1 MVGGG
6 GGGAF
11 ALSGAFVFSCAIAL
25 PASDAESQRSA
36 ILRFISGILSEPEFQ
51 RKLNHT
57 GIYRRRQNAP
67 ETRRRERC
75 RRISKLRM
83 IQRVEE
89 FGAKFQARAIR
100 PRRDGK
106 LLEEREI
113 QVGLVCPTHDPD
125 SGIPER
131 RCPVVVADDREL
143 RRNTALVEVIVE
155 AALERSA
162 GHQLWVSAAGNELCP
177 IAADAENVC
186 GIRLCN
192 RDPPARLNCSH
203 K

>member
-1 MVGGG
+1 
-6 GGGAF
+6 
-11 ALSGAFVFSCAIAL
+11 
-25 PASDAESQRSA
+25 
-36 ILRFISGILSEPEFQ
+36 
-51 RKLNHT
+51 
-57 GIYRRRQNAP
+57 
-67 ETRRRERC
+67 
-75 RRISKLRM
+75 M

-143 RRNTALVEVIVE
+143 RRNTALVEVIFE
-155 AALERSA
+155 AASERSRLA
-162 GHQLWVSAAGNELCP
+162 WSAPRTIPIPEFPNVVALLSSPTIGNCDVIQLL
-177 IAADAENVC
+177 
-186 GIRLCN
+186 L
-192 RDPPARLNCSH
+192 